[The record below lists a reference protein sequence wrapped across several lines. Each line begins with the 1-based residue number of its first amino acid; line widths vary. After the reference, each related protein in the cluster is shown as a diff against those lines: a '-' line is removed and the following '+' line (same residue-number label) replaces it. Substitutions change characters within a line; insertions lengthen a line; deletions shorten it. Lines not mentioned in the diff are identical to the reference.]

1 MRLMRIG
8 QMLFPRL
15 HRGAEGV
22 AARSLWLTFSLT
34 VLVLCLYGLALAQ
47 TLPKPSGYV
56 NDFARVLDQPS
67 RQRIEQLCQ
76 ELETKTGVE
85 LTVVTVNSLNGEPI
99 EDYAVKLFQQWGIGK
114 KDRANGLLVLVAIE
128 ERRTRMEV
136 GYGLEPVIPDG
147 YSGEVLRSLQPYF
160 RANQY
165 GPGLYAA
172 ANQLAHRIAQNAGVT
187 LSTSTEALEPRD
199 RRASTSSPFRLIMFG
214 GLILLALF
222 LLPYLLGGGG
232 GGFMGPPMGGGRYRR
247 GGYYGG
253 GFGGFGGGSSGFGG
267 GSGGF
272 GGFGGGSSG
281 GGGSSSGW

>member
-1 MRLMRIG
+1 LVFILAVVVPYFCG
-8 QMLFPRL
+8 
-15 HRGAEGV
+15 
-22 AARSLWLTFSLT
+22 LTF
-34 VLVLCLYGLALAQ
+34 AQ
-47 TLPKPSGYV
+47 ALPKPSGYV
-56 NDFARVLDQPS
+56 NDFAHVLDQES
-67 RQRIEQLCQ
+67 SQRIGQLCR
-76 ELETKTGVE
+76 ELQAKTGAE
-85 LTVVTVNSLNGEPI
+85 LAVVTVKSLDGEPI

-114 KDRANGLLVLVAIE
+114 KDQSNGLLVLVAIQ

-165 GPGLYAA
+165 GAGLYAA
-172 ANQLAHRIAQNAGVT
+172 ASQLAGRIAQSAGVT
-187 LSTSTEALEPRD
+187 LSTSREAPEPGGRGRPRD
-199 RRASTSSPFRLIMFG
+199 FSPFQLILVG

-222 LLPYLLGGGG
+222 VLPFLLGGGG
-232 GGFMGPPMGGGRYRR
+232 SGLMGPPMSGGGYRR
-247 GGYYGG
+247 GRYYGG
-253 GFGGFGGGSSGFGG
+253 GFGGFGGGSGGFGGG